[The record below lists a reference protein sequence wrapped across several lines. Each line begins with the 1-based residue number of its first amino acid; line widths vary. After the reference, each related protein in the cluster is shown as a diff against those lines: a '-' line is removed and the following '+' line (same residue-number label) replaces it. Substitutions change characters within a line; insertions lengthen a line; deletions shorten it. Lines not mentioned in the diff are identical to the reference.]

1 VGEPGVLTAVEIRPA
16 TLDDLDELVSVY
28 LSAAAHHAAVDPDG
42 YIVPAPA
49 DAAARWRHKIE
60 SRGPDAECVV
70 SVVDGRVVGMAS
82 IEVLPSPGVGS
93 MVRPLRM
100 AEIGIG
106 ILDGFRGIGIGRR
119 LMADLEGWAT
129 DHGIERIILLVARGN
144 DGATRLYR
152 RLGYLDD
159 GIVLRKDA
167 VSA

>member
-1 VGEPGVLTAVEIRPA
+1 VGEPGVLAAVEIRPA
-16 TLDDLDELVSVY
+16 TLDDLDELVAVY

-42 YIVPAPA
+42 YIVPTPA
-49 DAAARWRHKIE
+49 DAAARWRHKLE
-60 SRGPDAECVV
+60 SRGTDAECVV

-82 IEVLPSPGVGS
+82 IEVVPSPGVGS

-106 ILDGFRGIGIGRR
+106 ILDGYRGRGIGHG
-119 LMADLEGWAT
+119 LMADLEGWAAA
-129 DHGIERIILLVARGN
+129 HGIERIILLVARGN

-159 GIVLRKDA
+159 GVVLRKDP

>member
-1 VGEPGVLTAVEIRPA
+1 VGEPGVLAAVEIRPA
-16 TLDDLDELVSVY
+16 TLDDLDELVAVY

-42 YIVPAPA
+42 YIVPTPA

-82 IEVLPSPGVGS
+82 IEVLPSPGLGS

-119 LMADLEGWAT
+119 LMADLEGWAAA
-129 DHGIERIILLVARGN
+129 HGIERIILLVARGN

-159 GIVLRKDA
+159 GVVLRKDP